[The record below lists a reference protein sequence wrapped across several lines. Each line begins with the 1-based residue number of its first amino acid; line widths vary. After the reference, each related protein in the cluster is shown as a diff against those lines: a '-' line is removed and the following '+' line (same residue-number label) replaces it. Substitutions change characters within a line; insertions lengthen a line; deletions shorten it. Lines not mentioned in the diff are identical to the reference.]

1 MRTYLS
7 FLLIIILLSGCK
19 NNEEADGYI
28 AIKDFKSIVEDGYM
42 GDAQCMKCHKTTY
55 DSWKNSDHDR
65 AMHPIRD
72 ILFPTLP
79 NI

>member
-1 MRTYLS
+1 MRSYLS

-28 AIKDFKSIVEDGYM
+28 AIEDFKSIVEDGYV

-55 DSWKNSDHDR
+55 DS
-65 AMHPIRD
+65 
-72 ILFPTLP
+72 
-79 NI
+79 